1 MFGAQCT
8 LYVCSATERL
18 LLLLG
23 WERVVRPSS
32 HSFTKK
38 STAGDK
44 AYADLK
50 SAVHK
55 RTATS
60 SADSSWERER
70 PRLRMPTVSVPVSV
84 STHSESNWTPDA
96 FEVGE
101 QTGTV

>member
-23 WERVVRPSS
+23 WERVVRP
-32 HSFTKK
+32 KK
-38 STAGDK
+38 NTARDK

-55 RTATS
+55 RTTTS
-60 SADSSWERER
+60 STDSSWERER
-70 PRLRMPTVSVPVSV
+70 PRLRMPTVNVPVSV
-84 STHSESNWTPDA
+84 STHSEFNWTPDA